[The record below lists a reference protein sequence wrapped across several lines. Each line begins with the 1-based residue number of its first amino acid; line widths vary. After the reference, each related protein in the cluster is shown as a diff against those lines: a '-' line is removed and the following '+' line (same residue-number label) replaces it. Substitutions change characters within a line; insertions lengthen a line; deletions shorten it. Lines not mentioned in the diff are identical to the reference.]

1 MLSKT
6 ADQRHHKYLECL
18 LIHKFL
24 GSIPNL
30 QNLKLWGWGP
40 VILITNV
47 SEPLLYDLRQPG
59 EEARQQHDWAVEGL
73 VCHEKSAFTSF
84 FRVSLVAQQ

>member
-1 MLSKT
+1 
-6 ADQRHHKYLECL
+6 
-18 LIHKFL
+18 
-24 GSIPNL
+24 
-30 QNLKLWGWGP
+30 

-47 SEPLLYDLRQPG
+47 SEPLLYDLRQLG